1 VTKIILCSLIFGE
14 VDYFQ
19 HGYYLINVGGGGG
32 GGGGGRVGC
41 MLLDNLLACG
51 CCRRNLRHGGA
62 ECERRI
68 KNLLGG
74 FSGVDYGE

>member
-1 VTKIILCSLIFGE
+1 MSFSTAE
-14 VDYFQ
+14 VP
-19 HGYYLINVGGGGG
+19 N
-32 GGGGGRVGC
+32 VGC

-74 FSGVDYGE
+74 FSCLSPLSWDSQT